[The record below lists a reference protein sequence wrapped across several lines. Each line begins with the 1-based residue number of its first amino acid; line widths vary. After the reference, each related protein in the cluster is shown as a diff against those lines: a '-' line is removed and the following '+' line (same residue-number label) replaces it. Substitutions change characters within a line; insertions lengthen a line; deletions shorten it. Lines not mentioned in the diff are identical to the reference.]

1 MLAAVT
7 ANAPRARA
15 ARTPLRTRMLAMV
28 SPKFGLIRTV
38 PEGIIALEGSDV
50 NLRLDGVVDFRNLI
64 G

>member
-28 SPKFGLIRTV
+28 SPKFDLVRIV
-38 PEGIIALEGSDV
+38 PGGIIALEGSDV
-50 NLRLDGVVDFRNLI
+50 NLRRVGVVDFRNLI